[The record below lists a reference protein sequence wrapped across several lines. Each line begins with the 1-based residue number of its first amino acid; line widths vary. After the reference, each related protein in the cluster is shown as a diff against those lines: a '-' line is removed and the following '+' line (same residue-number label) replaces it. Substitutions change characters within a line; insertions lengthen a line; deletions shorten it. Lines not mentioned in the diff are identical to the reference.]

1 MIPYADHPNNTPEKR
16 RARAAQAGRAPKLG
30 ARGAQLQ
37 PRDTAAFLDLFFLDW
52 MELDHLHLLH
62 YSGATRKRA
71 LKRITQLVSDG
82 HLRSVVL
89 RTSKLVKTDSDV
101 EERRLVRRAFY
112 ALSPKARDATAASLA
127 RRGLP
132 RSELFANGFDNPGR
146 RNPEVAGL
154 EDLSEAMANHQAAV
168 ADLYARVRP
177 FVEAR
182 LGPPGPHTWF
192 WRNERRAY
200 RAYHQAGSYA
210 LNPDAELVVAL
221 PLPENAAP
229 DERPEYAHF
238 FVEVQTASSHKSS
251 AEISRKVAG
260 YVRASGGASFPRRR
274 ALLFAAETLAHEQA
288 AVAASARFGVEN
300 HAAGSAEN
308 IARML
313 VAYAKNPAALPPSGT
328 NA

>member
-1 MIPYADHPNNTPEKR
+1 MIPYADHPNNAPEKR
-16 RARAAQAGRAPKLG
+16 RARAAHAGRAPKIG
-30 ARGAQLQ
+30 QRGAQLQ

-62 YSGATRKRA
+62 YSGAVRKRA
-71 LKRITQLVSDG
+71 ANRLTKLVSDG
-82 HLRSVVL
+82 HLRSVVV
-89 RTSKLVKTDSDV
+89 RTPKLVRTDSGA
-101 EERRLVRRAFY
+101 EERRLVRRVFY
-112 ALSPKARDATAASLA
+112 ALSPKARDATAVSLA

-132 RSELFANGFDNPGR
+132 RSELFANGFENPGR
-146 RNPEVAGL
+146 KNPEIAGL
-154 EDLSEAMANHQAAV
+154 VDLTDWIANHQAAI

-182 LGPPGPHTWF
+182 LGPPGPHSWF

-200 RAYHQAGSYA
+200 REYHKAGSHA

-221 PLPENAAP
+221 PLPEDAP
-229 DERPEYAHF
+229 PDGRPEYAHL
-238 FVEVQTASSHKSS
+238 FVEVQTAGSHKSS
-251 AEISRKVAG
+251 VEISRKVAG
-260 YVRASGGASFPRRR
+260 YARASGGASFPRRR

-288 AVAASARFGVEN
+288 AVTASARFGIEN

-313 VAYAKNPAALPPSGT
+313 VAYAKNPLALPPAS
-328 NA
+328 